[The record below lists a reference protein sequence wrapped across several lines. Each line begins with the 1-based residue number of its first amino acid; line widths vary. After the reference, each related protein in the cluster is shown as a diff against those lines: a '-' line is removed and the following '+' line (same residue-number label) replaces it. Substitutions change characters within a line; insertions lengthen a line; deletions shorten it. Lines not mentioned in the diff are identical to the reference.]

1 VAPPA
6 TSPLVSRHVFID
18 TTEFRANHLA
28 YDLDPFKSL
37 IAQAEAGA
45 LSIYETTIL
54 LGEVKERIR
63 EAVAE
68 AATAA
73 NKFRESADAIREV
86 TLPEMT
92 AFFKRLDKKKLE
104 NHFLNKLE
112 DYRAAVT
119 PTMVPLDPLELE
131 SLVADYFDR
140 QAPFGEGKKKSE
152 FPDAINIKALDR
164 YCREKG
170 IRMYVVSADEGF
182 RSAAAV
188 TATLLPL
195 SSVAA
200 LLSGLAATHANLEP
214 EVRQWFQAQRTSQ
227 IKPAIEQAFA
237 DHGFWIEEE
246 DGAVDN
252 IEATAVQIEDVDVL
266 LVTDEEARFR
276 LSATI
281 TFEADI
287 EYKDPN
293 DGIWDS
299 EDKEYIWRPTRRR
312 RVRSTEVVSVTIELR
327 RDLPDETWEIDDLS
341 LNDGKDIPISI
352 DAATVELYDDGWSEL
367 YDDDR

>member
-1 VAPPA
+1 
-6 TSPLVSRHVFID
+6 
-18 TTEFRANHLA
+18 
-28 YDLDPFKSL
+28 
-37 IAQAEAGA
+37 
-45 LSIYETTIL
+45 
-54 LGEVKERIR
+54 
-63 EAVAE
+63 
-68 AATAA
+68 
-73 NKFRESADAIREV
+73 
-86 TLPEMT
+86 
-92 AFFKRLDKKKLE
+92 
-104 NHFLNKLE
+104 
-112 DYRAAVT
+112 
-119 PTMVPLDPLELE
+119 
-131 SLVADYFDR
+131 
-140 QAPFGEGKKKSE
+140 
-152 FPDAINIKALDR
+152 
-164 YCREKG
+164 
-170 IRMYVVSADEGF
+170 
-182 RSAAAV
+182 
-188 TATLLPL
+188 
-195 SSVAA
+195 
-200 LLSGLAATHANLEP
+200 LEP